1 MVYEIDRVCKKY
13 NVRVMYWHPVG
24 YGWNLD
30 TKEFAKL
37 FTPGCD
43 INIQG
48 LAGKGINGK
57 WGTTFLHNRWVIP
70 VEILSNPD
78 FQDEFEQELVG
89 RLLQR
94 TFL

>member
-13 NVRVMYWHPVG
+13 NVRVKYWHSIG
-24 YGWNLD
+24 YGWKLK
-30 TKEFAKL
+30 TKKFAKL
-37 FTPGCD
+37 FTPGSE
-43 INIQG
+43 INIVG
-48 LAGKGINGK
+48 LAGEGISGE
-57 WGTTFLHNRWVIP
+57 WGTRYSYNEWVIP